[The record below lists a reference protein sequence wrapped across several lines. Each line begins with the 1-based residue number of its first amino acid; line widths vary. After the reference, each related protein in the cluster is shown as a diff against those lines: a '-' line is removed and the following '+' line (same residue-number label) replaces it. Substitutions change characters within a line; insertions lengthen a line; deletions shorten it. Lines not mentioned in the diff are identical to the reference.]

1 MKIFKLLAVALVAM
15 CGLASC
21 SKDCDHDFIEKD
33 YSKAFEGIWTC
44 LDGDYAEA
52 LVIKEDGSVETTG
65 VVDGEYFESK
75 GTIKVVNNK
84 MTYTLENGDAF
95 EGRFEMIAGE
105 SFSMV
110 FDEESDL
117 KITYR
122 RCEKDLSRKI
132 LGMWVCTDGPSDETD
147 DMSIHTYQEDGKV
160 ILTGFTI
167 GGNYLLN
174 QESTYKV
181 VGDLLFTLVPGAS
194 ESDESLYS
202 CMRIVYTP
210 RATRLGDIMT
220 TQGYLPVDG
229 AAVWTTQ
236 SFLLVKQSLDL
247 SGMMYDYSSSYI
259 TNAKGV
265 DKDIQFLSSTFNFA
279 KMDGSIIDKFL
290 KSVIYGIKFPDANT
304 IEYNFLLEDRHV
316 VLQLPIEVDG
326 NKVTIK
332 MSTRNAAYSDI
343 VVYAFQDADNSQ
355 LHMYMPTTS
364 FENFFSNLS
373 LSILSASGQVD
384 INNQVHVGAVYQ
396 EVADAIHSINV
407 SIVMK

>member
-229 AAVWTTQ
+229 TAVWTTQ

-279 KMDGSIIDKFL
+279 KMDGSIIDKF
-290 KSVIYGIKFPDANT
+290 
-304 IEYNFLLEDRHV
+304 
-316 VLQLPIEVDG
+316 
-326 NKVTIK
+326 
-332 MSTRNAAYSDI
+332 
-343 VVYAFQDADNSQ
+343 
-355 LHMYMPTTS
+355 
-364 FENFFSNLS
+364 
-373 LSILSASGQVD
+373 
-384 INNQVHVGAVYQ
+384 
-396 EVADAIHSINV
+396 
-407 SIVMK
+407 